1 MLSSLQEFDIWDVV
15 RDVFQI
21 GILAVG
27 LYYASRLVRGT
38 RSAQM
43 LLGLVM
49 VLLAV
54 IGFTIVLNLEV
65 LAWLLST
72 LSVYLAVSLVVIF
85 QPEIRRALAMV
96 GGGARVGGGVTHR
109 APVADQLV
117 SVVTRLAD
125 RRHGALLAIERDI
138 ALTSFLESGVE
149 IDALV
154 EPDLLLTIFFPR
166 TQLHDGGV
174 ILRGD
179 RILAAR
185 CMFPLTQRSDLDGEL
200 GTRHRAAIG
209 LSEETDAVIVV
220 VSEETG
226 TISIAHDGRLFR
238 HLTAE
243 KLRRYLVALLPE
255 RRVRDI
261 AWRRVVEDFVMGD
274 GQPNPDN
281 REGGGRAR

>member
-1 MLSSLQEFDIWDVV
+1 MLRSLQVNFWDVV

-21 GILAVG
+21 SILATG

-43 LLGLVM
+43 LLGLCM
-49 VLLAV
+49 VVLTV
-54 IGFTIVLNLEV
+54 IGLTIVLNLEV
-65 LAWLLST
+65 LAWLLGT

-96 GGGARVGGGVTHR
+96 GGGALVGGGQPRR

-138 ALTSFLESGVE
+138 ALTSFLESGVA
-149 IDALV
+149 IDAPL
-154 EPDLLLTIFFPR
+154 EPDLLLTIFYPR

-185 CMFPLTQRSDLDGEL
+185 CVFPLTQRSDLDGEL

-209 LSEETDAVIVV
+209 LSEETDAVVVV

-226 TISIAHDGRLFR
+226 TISLAHDGRLFR

-243 KLRRYLVALLPE
+243 KLRRYLAALLPE
-255 RRVRDI
+255 RRVRDL

-274 GQPNPDN
+274 DPRN
-281 REGGGRAR
+281 REGMEGGDRAS

>member
-1 MLSSLQEFDIWDVV
+1 MLANLQIDLWDLV

-21 GILAVG
+21 LILATG
-27 LYYASRLVRGT
+27 LYYAFRLVRGT

-43 LLGLVM
+43 MLGLGM
-49 VLLAV
+49 VVLTV
-54 IGFTIVLNLEV
+54 IGLTIALNLEV
-65 LAWLLST
+65 LAWLLGT

-96 GGGARVGGGVTHR
+96 GGGARVGGGQLQR
-109 APVADQLV
+109 APVAERLV
-117 SVVTRLAD
+117 SVVTRLAG

-138 ALTSFLESGVE
+138 ALNSFLESGVVL
-149 IDALV
+149 DSPL
-154 EPDLLLTIFFPR
+154 EPDLLLTIFYPR

-185 CMFPLTQRSDLDGEL
+185 CMFPLTLRVDLDGEL

-209 LSEETDAVIVV
+209 LSEETDAVVIV

-226 TISIAHDGRLFR
+226 TISLAHDGRLFR
-238 HLTAE
+238 QLTPE
-243 KLRRYLVALLPE
+243 KLRRYLAALLPE
-255 RRVRDI
+255 RRVRDL

-274 GQPNPDN
+274 DRRN
-281 REGGGRAR
+281 RDTLEGADREE

>member
-1 MLSSLQEFDIWDVV
+1 MFGYQQINILDLVLDIA
-15 RDVFQI
+15 QI
-21 GILAVG
+21 LILAIG
-27 LYYASRLVRGT
+27 LYYATRLVRGT

-43 LLGLVM
+43 LLGLVL
-49 VLLAV
+49 VLVAV
-54 IGFTIVLNLEV
+54 IGLTIALNLDV

-96 GGGARVGGGVTHR
+96 GGGALVGGGSPRR

-117 SVVTRLAD
+117 SVVTRLAA

-138 ALTSFLESGVE
+138 ALKSFLESGVV
-149 IDALV
+149 IDAPV
-154 EPDLLLTIFFPR
+154 EPDLLLTIFYPR

-185 CMFPLTQRSDLDGEL
+185 CMFPLTQRADLDGEL

-209 LSEETDAVIVV
+209 LSEETDAVVVV

-226 TISIAHDGRLFR
+226 TISLAHDGRLFR
-238 HLTAE
+238 HLSAE
-243 KLRRYLVALLPE
+243 KLRRYLAALLPE
-255 RRVRDI
+255 RSVRDI

-274 GQPNPDN
+274 N
-281 REGGGRAR
+281 RRIRDDMEGGGHAD

>member
-1 MLSSLQEFDIWDVV
+1 MFSSLQLGLWDIV
-15 RDVFQI
+15 RDVAQI
-21 GILAVG
+21 LILATG
-27 LYYASRLVRGT
+27 LYYAFRLVRGT

-43 LLGLVM
+43 LLGLGM

-54 IGFTIVLNLEV
+54 IGLTIVLNLDV
-65 LAWLLST
+65 LAWLLGA
-72 LSVYLAVSLVVIF
+72 LSVYVAVSLVVIF

-96 GGGARVGGGVTHR
+96 GGGALVGGGAPRR

-117 SVVTRLAD
+117 FVVTRLAG

-138 ALTSFLESGVE
+138 ALKSFLESGVA
-149 IDALV
+149 IDAPL
-154 EPDLLLTIFFPR
+154 EPDLLLTIFYPR

-185 CMFPLTQRSDLDGEL
+185 CVFPLTQRSDLDGEL

-209 LSEETDAVIVV
+209 LSEETDAVVIV

-226 TISIAHDGRLFR
+226 TISLAHDGRLFR
-238 HLTAE
+238 HLTPE
-243 KLRRYLVALLPE
+243 KLRRYLAALLPE

-274 GQPNPDN
+274 DRRSRDGT
-281 REGGGRAR
+281 EGGGRAD

>member
-1 MLSSLQEFDIWDVV
+1 MLTSLQVNIWDIV
-15 RDVFQI
+15 RDVAQI
-21 GILAVG
+21 LILAAG
-27 LYYASRLVRGT
+27 LYYVFRLVRGT

-43 LLGLVM
+43 LLGLSL

-54 IGFTIVLNLEV
+54 IGLTMILNLDV

-96 GGGARVGGGVTHR
+96 GGGARVSGSQAHR

-138 ALTSFLESGVE
+138 ALTSFLESGVVL
-149 IDALV
+149 DAPL

-209 LSEETDAVIVV
+209 LSEETDAVVVV

-226 TISIAHDGRLFR
+226 TISLAHDGRLFR

-243 KLRRYLVALLPE
+243 KLRRYLAALLPE

-261 AWRRVVEDFVMGD
+261 AWRRIVEDFVMGD
-274 GQPNPDN
+274 DRRNRNPV
-281 REGGGRAR
+281 EGDSHAN

>member
-1 MLSSLQEFDIWDVV
+1 MLTNLQISVWDLV
-15 RDVFQI
+15 RDVAQI
-21 GILAVG
+21 LILAAG
-27 LYYASRLVRGT
+27 LYYAFRLVRGT

-43 LLGLVM
+43 LLGLVVV
-49 VLLAV
+49 VLTV
-54 IGFTIVLNLEV
+54 IGLTIALNLEV

-96 GGGARVGGGVTHR
+96 GGGALVGGGGAPRR
-109 APVADQLV
+109 APVAEQLV
-117 SVVTRLAD
+117 SVVTRLAG

-138 ALTSFLESGVE
+138 ALTSFLESGVA
-149 IDALV
+149 IDAPV
-154 EPDLLLTIFFPR
+154 EPDLLLTIFYPR

-185 CMFPLTQRSDLDGEL
+185 CMFPLTQRADLDGEL

-209 LSEETDAVIVV
+209 LSEETDAVVVV

-226 TISIAHDGRLFR
+226 VISLAHDGRLFR
-238 HLTAE
+238 HLTPE
-243 KLRRYLVALLPE
+243 KLRRYLSALLPE
-255 RRVRDI
+255 QRVRDL
-261 AWRRVVEDFVMGD
+261 AWRRKVEDFVMGD
-274 GQPNPDN
+274 DARTRNEP
-281 REGGGRAR
+281 EGAGHAD

>member
-1 MLSSLQEFDIWDVV
+1 MLSSLQVNFWDVV

-21 GILAVG
+21 IILATG

-43 LLGLVM
+43 LLGLGM
-49 VLLAV
+49 VVLTV
-54 IGFTIVLNLEV
+54 IGLTIVLNLEV
-65 LAWLLST
+65 LAWLLGT

-85 QPEIRRALAMV
+85 QPEIRRALAVV
-96 GGGARVGGGVTHR
+96 GGGALVGGGAPRR

-138 ALTSFLESGVE
+138 ALTSFLESGVA
-149 IDALV
+149 IDAPL
-154 EPDLLLTIFFPR
+154 EPDLLLTIFYPR

-185 CMFPLTQRSDLDGEL
+185 CVFPLTQRSDLDGEL

-209 LSEETDAVIVV
+209 LSEETDAVVVV

-226 TISIAHDGRLFR
+226 TISLAHDGRLFR

-243 KLRRYLVALLPE
+243 KLRRYLAALLPE
-255 RRVRDI
+255 RRVRDL
-261 AWRRVVEDFVMGD
+261 AWRRVVENVVMGD
-274 GQPNPDN
+274 DRRN
-281 REGGGRAR
+281 REGMEGGDRAS